1 VEDSMSNILI
11 ADTDSET
18 IEIISRILG
27 VEQPDWNISL
37 ISSGKQCL
45 DIVKNGSCPDVVI
58 LGMQLTDMSGLDL
71 IERIRDYSDI
81 PVIVLSCYKDIY
93 TLVKAFDVGV
103 NDYIVKPFSKQIF
116 VARLEALVRR
126 KMWDIQ
132 TREYKLYKKVGF
144 EKL

>member
-1 VEDSMSNILI
+1 MSNILI

>member
-1 VEDSMSNILI
+1 
-11 ADTDSET
+11 
-18 IEIISRILG
+18 
-27 VEQPDWNISL
+27 
-37 ISSGKQCL
+37 
-45 DIVKNGSCPDVVI
+45 
-58 LGMQLTDMSGLDL
+58 
-71 IERIRDYSDI
+71 
-81 PVIVLSCYKDIY
+81 
-93 TLVKAFDVGV
+93 LVKAFDVGV